1 MLAGGI
7 GWGKHEDALKDVPT
21 KETASLFWVV
31 ITTALEWE
39 VPQYL
44 L

>member
-7 GWGKHEDALKDVPT
+7 DGENMKMLLKMYQT

-31 ITTALEWE
+31 TTTALEWE